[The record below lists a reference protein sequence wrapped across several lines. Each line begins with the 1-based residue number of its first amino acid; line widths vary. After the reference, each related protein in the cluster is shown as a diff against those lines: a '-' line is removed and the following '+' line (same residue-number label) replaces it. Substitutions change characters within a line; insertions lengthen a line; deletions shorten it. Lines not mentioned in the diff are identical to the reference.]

1 MNKEKQHHFLSALFA
16 KFTLFLAIAYSVG
29 AILHLFD
36 ILNLRLDF
44 AAMDPL
50 WKFWIVFLFVFD
62 TLAAIGLFKKKLWG
76 EILFLLI
83 AVSQLVA
90 YIQFKNIFGNQD
102 FLVNFHIVCIVL
114 YAILKSVNLG
124 KNKWPAYSAK

>member
-1 MNKEKQHHFLSALFA
+1 MDKEEQHHFLSALFA
-16 KFTLFLAIAYSVG
+16 KFILFLAIAYSFG

-44 AAMDPL
+44 ATMDPP
-50 WKFWIVFLFVFD
+50 WKSWIVFLFVFD

-90 YIQFKNIFGNQD
+90 YIQFKDIFGNQD

-114 YAILKSVNLG
+114 YTALKSVNLG